1 MRRKRGALSIR
12 VKILLLFVL
21 SLLIAVSSFAELIFS
36 SWTAYARESTRSN
49 AERINEDL
57 YDQVSSFVQAP
68 FQMNEVSRNLIE
80 HGMVD
85 LDNALDRD
93 RYFAWILDLFSGSI
107 DSLGYGT
114 ARGEYY
120 GARRDEDGSIN
131 MIRSDEETGGKTWV
145 YALNEDFTAGALLM
159 EGDPYDPR
167 TRAWYTAALEAGQAA
182 YSPIYSRNVSGE
194 RTVSAAQ
201 PIYDRA
207 GELQGVL
214 GTHLLLADLDGY
226 LQKIV
231 GQYQGVGFIIDT
243 KTHELIANS
252 LGLPNYT
259 VLADGTVKR
268 FAMTDIED
276 PDIQNAYR
284 QYTLN
289 SASQQIFRGESD
301 DYFINARDMNPGGID
316 WTVVSAIPQ
325 SIFIGDIDAGMAKAG
340 IVATVSMVLAIAIY
354 SLFMRRTLKPMQT
367 IMTVTNDLSEGNLSS
382 RVDIVRDD
390 ELGIISQGVNSVADK
405 MQSLVENLES
415 LVDQRTQELQSAF
428 QALGETKDKLLL
440 ILDTAAEAIY
450 GINLEGA
457 CTFCNTSCVKMLGY
471 SEYKDLLHH
480 NMHELIHHARE
491 DGSPLPENECKIHLA
506 LSRGEKVHVEDEV
519 FWRADGSPISV
530 EYYSYPQIKDG
541 RVIGAVI
548 TFMDI
553 GERKKREAQIHY
565 LSCYDPLTGLH
576 NRRCFDENRVLIDT
590 ESNLPLSVIFADLNG
605 LKMTNDI
612 FGHAAGDELIRVS
625 SEILQNACRQEDLI
639 ARIGGD
645 EFIIL
650 LPKTNTGSAM
660 KVLSRIREGFADVQ
674 VKAVKGSISLG
685 LSTKTGADQPLDE
698 VMANAENAMYKD
710 KSVNRKNNSK
720 DMINTIIDTLHT
732 KNPREKRHS
741 LAVADLSERIG
752 SAMNLPDDQLVKLR
766 QAGYLHDIGKIILD
780 DSILAKDTFT
790 AEEIDAIRQH
800 PAAGYRILSLF
811 DDMLDIAEFVYAHHE
826 RWDGTG
832 FPRGIKGEQMPLISR
847 IIAVAEVYD
856 RVAHKG
862 GLQPEGF
869 EESGLDAI
877 RNGAGTKFDPKV
889 AETFLRIIEDNEE
902 EV

>member
-1 MRRKRGALSIR
+1 MLRKRGVLSIR

-21 SLLIAVSSFAELIFS
+21 SLLIAVSSFAELVFS
-36 SWTAYARESTRSN
+36 SWTAFARGSTRST

-57 YDQVSSFVQAP
+57 YDQVSSFIQAP
-68 FQMNEVSRNLIE
+68 YQMNEISRNLIE
-80 HGMVD
+80 NGMVD

-93 RYFAWILDLFSGSI
+93 RFFAWLLDLYSEGI

-114 ARGEYY
+114 ARGAYY
-120 GARRDEDGSIN
+120 GARRDDSGSIN
-131 MIRSDEETGGKTWV
+131 IVRSDEETGGATWV
-145 YALNEDFTAGALLM
+145 YALREDYTAGEMIMKA
-159 EGDPYDPR
+159 DPYDPR

-201 PIYDRA
+201 PVYDRA
-207 GELQGVL
+207 GALQGVL

-231 GQYQGVGFIIDT
+231 EQYHGVGFVIDT

-259 VLADGTVKR
+259 VLADGTEKR

-289 SASQQIFRGESD
+289 SAAQQIFRGESD
-301 DYFINARDMNPGGID
+301 DYFINARDMNPDGID

-340 IVATVSMVLAIAIY
+340 IVAAVSMVLAIAIY

-367 IMTVTNDLSEGNLSS
+367 IMTVTNDLSAGSLSS

-415 LVDQRTQELQSAF
+415 IVDQRTQELQSAF

-440 ILDTAAEAIY
+440 ILDTAAEGIY

-480 NMHELIHHARE
+480 NMHELIHYARE

-506 LSRGEKVHVEDEV
+506 LSRGEKVHADDEV

-625 SEILQNACRQEDLI
+625 SEILQSACRQEDLI

-660 KVLSRIREGFADVQ
+660 KVLSRIRAGFADVQ

-869 EESGLDAI
+869 EESGLEAI
-877 RNGAGTKFDPKV
+877 RKGAGKQFDAKV
-889 AETFLRIIEDNEE
+889 AEAFLRIMEDQEE

>member
-1 MRRKRGALSIR
+1 
-12 VKILLLFVL
+12 
-21 SLLIAVSSFAELIFS
+21 
-36 SWTAYARESTRSN
+36 
-49 AERINEDL
+49 
-57 YDQVSSFVQAP
+57 
-68 FQMNEVSRNLIE
+68 
-80 HGMVD
+80 
-85 LDNALDRD
+85 
-93 RYFAWILDLFSGSI
+93 
-107 DSLGYGT
+107 
-114 ARGEYY
+114 
-120 GARRDEDGSIN
+120 
-131 MIRSDEETGGKTWV
+131 
-145 YALNEDFTAGALLM
+145 
-159 EGDPYDPR
+159 
-167 TRAWYTAALEAGQAA
+167 
-182 YSPIYSRNVSGE
+182 
-194 RTVSAAQ
+194 
-201 PIYDRA
+201 
-207 GELQGVL
+207 
-214 GTHLLLADLDGY
+214 
-226 LQKIV
+226 
-231 GQYQGVGFIIDT
+231 
-243 KTHELIANS
+243 
-252 LGLPNYT
+252 
-259 VLADGTVKR
+259 
-268 FAMTDIED
+268 
-276 PDIQNAYR
+276 DIQNAYR

-289 SASQQIFRGESD
+289 SAAQQIFRGESD
-301 DYFINARDMNPGGID
+301 DYFINARDMNPVGID
-316 WTVVSAIPQ
+316 WTVVSAVPL
-325 SIFIGDIDAGMAKAG
+325 SIFVVDIDAGMAKAG
-340 IVATVSMVLAIAIY
+340 IVAAVSMLLAIAIY
-354 SLFMRRTLKPMQT
+354 SLFMRRTLKPMHT
-367 IMTVTNDLSEGNLSS
+367 LMTVTNDLSAGNLSS

-390 ELGIISQGVNSVADK
+390 ELGMISQGVNSVADK

-415 LVDQRTQELQSAF
+415 IVDQRTQELQSAF

-440 ILDTAAEAIY
+440 ILDTAAEGIY

-471 SEYKDLLHH
+471 GEYKDLLHH
-480 NMHELIHHARE
+480 NMHELIHYARE

-506 LSRGEKVHVEDEV
+506 LSRGEKVHVDDEV

-625 SEILQNACRQEDLI
+625 SEILKSACRQEDLI

-650 LPKTNTGSAM
+650 LPKTNAGSAM
-660 KVLSRIREGFADVQ
+660 KVLARIRAGFADVQ

-869 EESGLDAI
+869 EESGLEAI
-877 RNGAGTKFDPKV
+877 RKGAGKQFDAKV
-889 AETFLRIIEDNEE
+889 AEAFLRIMEDQEE

>member
-1 MRRKRGALSIR
+1 MSRKRMVLSIR
-12 VKILLLFVL
+12 SRILLLFIL
-21 SLLIAVSSFAELIFS
+21 SLFISVGSSGILVFS
-36 SWTAYARESTRSN
+36 SWTASARQSTRHI
-49 AERINEDL
+49 AEGINEDI
-57 YDQVSSFVQAP
+57 YNRMVSFIRAP
-68 FQMNEVSRNLIE
+68 YQINEISHHIIE
-80 HGMVD
+80 QGMIN
-85 LDNALDRD
+85 LDNERERD
-93 RYFAWILDLFSGSI
+93 RFFSWILDTFSKEVS
-107 DSLGYGT
+107 SLGFG
-114 ARGEYY
+114 AADGAYY
-120 GARRDEDGSIN
+120 GARRNGDGILI
-131 MIRSDEETGGKTWV
+131 IRSDESTGGIAWG
-145 YALNEDFTAGALLM
+145 YALNEDYTAGELILKA
-159 EGDPYDPR
+159 DAYDPR
-167 TRAWYTAALEAGQAA
+167 TREWYIKAAAAGEPV
-182 YSPIYSRNVSGE
+182 YSSVYTRVISGE
-194 RTVSAAQ
+194 RTVSAAH
-201 PIYDRA
+201 PVYDGA
-207 GELQGVL
+207 GHLLGVL
-214 GTHLLLADLDGY
+214 STHLLLDDLDVY
-226 LQKIV
+226 LRDIV
-231 GQYQGVGFIIDT
+231 GQYSGVGLIAEE
-243 KTHELIANS
+243 KTHDLIANS
-252 LGLPNYT
+252 MGLPNQA
-259 VLADGTVKR
+259 VLPDGTVQRYGVK
-268 FAMTDIED
+268 DIQD
-276 PDIQNAYR
+276 PDIQKAYR

-289 SASQQIFRGESD
+289 GTSQQVFRGESD
-301 DYFINARDMNPGGID
+301 DYFINARDLHLAGID

-325 SIFIGDIDAGMAKAG
+325 SAFIGDITSGMTRAGL
-340 IVATVSMVLAIAIY
+340 VAVLAMLLAAAGY
-354 SLFMRRTLKPMQT
+354 SLYMRRTLRPIHTLMQ
-367 IMTVTNDLSEGNLSS
+367 VTCDLSAGDLS
-382 RVDIVRDD
+382 RRMEVRRED
-390 ELGIISQGVNSVADK
+390 ELGMISQGVNSVADK

-415 LVDQRTQELQSAF
+415 LVQQRTEDLNAAVT
-428 QALGETKDKLLL
+428 ALEESKSNLLL
-440 ILDTAAEAIY
+440 ILDTAAEGIY
-450 GINLEGA
+450 GINLDGA
-457 CTFCNTSCVKMLGY
+457 CTFCNTSCLKMLGY
-471 SEYKDLLHH
+471 SDYKDLLKH
-480 NMHELIHHARE
+480 NMHQMIHHTRE
-491 DGSPLPENECKIHLA
+491 DGSPLPENDCKIILA
-506 LSRGEKVHVEDEV
+506 LKRGEKVHAEDEV

-548 TFMDI
+548 TFLDI
-553 GERKKREAQIHY
+553 SERKKKEAQIHY

-576 NRRCFDENRVLIDT
+576 NRRCFEENREMIDT

-612 FGHAAGDELIRVS
+612 FGHAAGDELIRIS
-625 SEILQNACRQEDLI
+625 SEILKSACRQEDLI

-660 KVLSRIREGFADVQ
+660 KVLSRIRAGFADVQ

-800 PAAGYRILSLF
+800 PVAGYRILSLF

-826 RWDGTG
+826 RWDGKG
-832 FPRGIKGEQMPLISR
+832 FPRGIRGEQMPLISR

-889 AETFLRIIEDNEE
+889 AEAFLRIMEDQEE